1 MENTLAQV
9 AALLKNPA
17 LNIIQYPSGRWG
29 FVGKVPHN
37 LAFECSKQ
45 EYIDIACNH
54 GVGIAEAIAKNEGGI
69 FKSRSFETLEAA
81 QAAMEGV

>member
-9 AALLKNPA
+9 SALLKNPV

-29 FVGKVPHN
+29 FVGKVPTA
-37 LAFECSKQ
+37 LAFEYSDEK
-45 EYIDIACNH
+45 YMDIAHNH
-54 GVGIAEAIAKNEGGI
+54 GEGIAKAIAKNEGGI

-81 QAAMEGV
+81 QAAMEGI